1 MSMKDE
7 VKFIKDEFSNDEKLL
22 VNFVKF
28 ERFFK
33 KYKKIIYVL
42 IFLAIVTP
50 IGIYIKNSIDETNLN
65 KANNALSTYLEQNDN
80 DSLEYLKN
88 NNKNLYELALYLRAK
103 KSLNEENI
111 SLKYL
116 KELLEY
122 QLAEKNA
129 DSYKLEA
136 LRKSDDFLIKDYA
149 ILNEAI
155 VLVNKGEYTKSKEL
169 IEEINKESKAYELA
183 IFLKH
188 YLVTK

>member
-129 DSYKLEA
+129 DSSKLEA

-169 IEEINKESKAYELA
+169 IEEINKESKAYE
-183 IFLKH
+183 
-188 YLVTK
+188 